1 MDEAIANQGLKE
13 SLILIGLDHPNICS
27 YKEIF
32 VAWDEEVSAMNVC
45 MVMEYSSVGDLAS
58 YIQDKRQRKEKI
70 REMVIKNFVGQ
81 MVDGLVFLQSK
92 QVSHRNLK
100 PTNILLLPDLS
111 FAICDFVVPVFV
123 SDEVKFKIRMK
134 EYSKLWMSP
143 EVLERLPNLK
153 SDIWSTGCIL
163 LEMMTCSMVD
173 ENAFEQLIRII
184 RKDWK
189 YMNFIL
195 EKLHVEKKYT
205 VNLCN
210 LVQLMLEPD
219 PAVRTS
225 VTALLDLQYV
235 KESLVICGS
244 WLSGKKKSPVGTEQ
258 VPFREGI
265 DKLLEFMLVEIDVEE
280 IQKIALKYI
289 AYLLYESEVLESSE
303 RMVPVLISI
312 MKHHKDCLELQ
323 ARVCRILLKFAMKAT
338 EDSIEEGVLFSD
350 TVINAILPIMESR
363 QKFVELQQIICNLLM
378 VLAGSEAAGKLIGM
392 ANGIQTIM
400 RTLRIYIDNSHVCIP
415 CCGALWSLVVIKEN
429 AQIAKSEGSLRFVL
443 QVLEKHIQ
451 NGDVV
456 ESASAALWALSLH
469 ESLNDEQLEDIT
481 LLLIEA
487 FELHLRKE
495 TIVKN
500 ICFALASLIRMS
512 ELVAFRILVPENNRD
527 GLALIIQSYHK
538 HFTDPEVV
546 QDICMVF
553 LELVQYEDVLPELL
567 SQKLDVTLNSIKI
580 KFASNEDILIL
591 VDSTLSKLQ
600 TIGSSPQDEDVDSNV
615 VSI

>member
-1 MDEAIANQGLKE
+1 MPDKE
-13 SLILIGLDHPNICS
+13 SPSSNSETEMDILP
-27 YKEIF
+27 
-32 VAWDEEVSAMNVC
+32 
-45 MVMEYSSVGDLAS
+45 
-58 YIQDKRQRKEKI
+58 
-70 REMVIKNFVGQ
+70 
-81 MVDGLVFLQSK
+81 
-92 QVSHRNLK
+92 
-100 PTNILLLPDLS
+100 P
-111 FAICDFVVPVFV
+111 
-123 SDEVKFKIRMK
+123 
-134 EYSKLWMSP
+134 
-143 EVLERLPNLK
+143 LE
-153 SDIWSTGCIL
+153 
-163 LEMMTCSMVD
+163 

-415 CCGALWSLVVIKEN
+415 CCGALWSLVVI
-429 AQIAKSEGSLRFVL
+429 SESQAVFP
-443 QVLEKHIQ
+443 
-451 NGDVV
+451 
-456 ESASAALWALSLH
+456 
-469 ESLNDEQLEDIT
+469 
-481 LLLIEA
+481 
-487 FELHLRKE
+487 
-495 TIVKN
+495 TIN
-500 ICFALASLIRMS
+500 
-512 ELVAFRILVPENNRD
+512 
-527 GLALIIQSYHK
+527 
-538 HFTDPEVV
+538 
-546 QDICMVF
+546 
-553 LELVQYEDVLPELL
+553 
-567 SQKLDVTLNSIKI
+567 
-580 KFASNEDILIL
+580 
-591 VDSTLSKLQ
+591 
-600 TIGSSPQDEDVDSNV
+600 
-615 VSI
+615 